1 MISVIVPIY
10 NVENYLENCINSILN
25 QSYTDFELILVD
37 DGSPDNCGKICDDY
51 AKKDSRIKVIHK
63 KNGGLS
69 DARNIGIEAAKGEY
83 ISFIDSDDWIHK
95 DFYLTL
101 FNALSSSNSDI
112 AICNFLKVS
121 NDDIKDK
128 IININPPVKTLSN
141 LESLNDLYS
150 DNYVNYIVAWNKL
163 YKANLF
169 KDIRFPVGKIHED
182 EFTTPK
188 VLFESNKIAI
198 ITEELY
204 YYRQT
209 PNSIMNRKFNVAN
222 LSFLEAIEDR
232 LKFINEHH
240 LDTIYDKCLYQLSF
254 ERINFYYMI
263 KNSDIPNK
271 ENLLNELNKQL
282 NSLNIDAL
290 SLKSKVLINLFKFSP
305 KLYKAI
311 QH

>member
-10 NVENYLENCINSILN
+10 NVEKYLENCINSILN
-25 QSYTDFELILVD
+25 QSYKDFELILVD

-69 DARNIGIEAAKGEY
+69 DARNVGIEAAKGEY

-121 NDDIKDK
+121 NNDIKDK
-128 IININPPVKTLSN
+128 IINTNPTVETLSN
-141 LESLNDLYS
+141 LEVLNDLYS
-150 DNYVNYIVAWNKL
+150 DNYVNCIIACNKL
-163 YKANLF
+163 YKTILF
-169 KDIRFPVGKIHED
+169 KDIKFPVGKIHED

-198 ITEELY
+198 IDEPLY

-209 PNSIMNRKFNVAN
+209 PNSIMNREFNIAN
-222 LSFLEAIEDR
+222 LSFLEAIENR
-232 LKFINEHH
+232 LNFITEHH
-240 LDTIYDKCLYQLSF
+240 LNAIYDKCLYQLSF
-254 ERINFYYMI
+254 ETINLYYMI
-263 KNSDIPNK
+263 KDSNISNK
-271 ENLLNELNKQL
+271 ENLLRELSEKIS
-282 NSLNIDAL
+282 SLNISAL
-290 SLKSKVLINLFKFSP
+290 SLKSKLLINLFKFSP
-305 KLYKAI
+305 KLYKVI
-311 QH
+311 QN